1 MEWNKSATLG
11 RFCYQQ
17 SLQSKVALFMWC
29 ERTCVIVYCL
39 DYLFRAVGVFH
50 LFLKFT
56 KLRCFWLNPTDMVMV
71 KVLIPNYCVTTFYT
85 SRNVGTPVNVH
96 VLISLISC
104 FLCHPAFRKI
114 SPGNMAWLL
123 VVLFIRKFTNHYIN
137 TALRFFMKRL
147 KTALM
152 NRLFCAKK
160 IVKWSLFVSGMSL
173 LSEFADFTQP
183 KKF

>member
-17 SLQSKVALFMWC
+17 SLQSKVALLIWC
-29 ERTCVIVYCL
+29 ERTWVIVYCL

-71 KVLIPNYCVTTFYT
+71 KVLTPNYCVTAFYT
-85 SRNVGTPVNVH
+85 SVNVRL
-96 VLISLISC
+96 LISWISC
-104 FLCHPAFRKI
+104 FLCHPCFWKI

-152 NRLFCAKK
+152 NRLFCAK
-160 IVKWSLFVSGMSL
+160 
-173 LSEFADFTQP
+173 
-183 KKF
+183 